1 MKDLQH
7 NQGLDSAHTDAVE
20 QAFSFDTIAI
30 RTGHSPTHEAEHSEP
45 LFLTSSFTYGSAEE
59 AAKVFSGEKE
69 GNIYSR
75 FTNPTVRAFEQRL
88 AALEGAERCVATA
101 TGMAAILST
110 AMAFLAAG
118 DHVVCSRA
126 VFGTTV
132 GLFEKY
138 MSKFG
143 VKTTFVDLTDLNQWE
158 HAIQPEKTKL
168 FFCETP
174 SNPLSQVAD
183 LEALSTLA
191 HKHDILFVV
200 DNCFCTPALQQ
211 PLKFGADLI
220 IHSATKYLDGQGRA
234 MGGAVVGNAKLLEEV
249 FLVTRTLGPSMSP
262 FNAWIFLKGMETLRL
277 RMDAHSASALKLA
290 EWLQSHPAVK
300 QVYYSGLPSHIG
312 HELAKRQQRA
322 FGGIVSFE
330 VKAIE
335 GQDNGRTAAWTVI
348 DATKM
353 LSITGNLGDTKT
365 TITHPATTTH
375 GRLSAEAKAA
385 AGITEGLIRIAV
397 GLEDIEDI
405 KADLARGLD
414 ALL

>member
-1 MKDLQH
+1 MKDLPH
-7 NQGLDSAHTDAVE
+7 AAKPEL
-20 QAFSFDTIAI
+20 SFDTIAI
-30 RTGHSPTHEAEHSEP
+30 RTGHTPTHEGEHSEP
-45 LFLTSSFTYGSAEE
+45 LFLTSSFTYASAEE
-59 AAKVFSGEKE
+59 AAKVFSGERE

-88 AALEGAERCVATA
+88 AALEGGERCVATA
-101 TGMAAILST
+101 SGMAAILST
-110 AMAFLAAG
+110 AMAFLSAG

-132 GLFEKY
+132 GLFDKY
-138 MSKFG
+138 MRKFG
-143 VKTTFVDLTDLNQWE
+143 VTTTFVDLTNLDEWE
-158 HAIQPEKTKL
+158 AAIQAGKTKL

-191 HKHDILFVV
+191 HTHNILFVV

-234 MGGAVVGNAKLLEEV
+234 LGGAVVGSAKLLEEI

-312 HELAKRQQRA
+312 HELAKRQQRG

-335 GQDNGRTAAWTVI
+335 GQDNGRSAAWKVI

-375 GRLSAEAKAA
+375 GRLTAEAKTA

-397 GLEDIEDI
+397 GLEDIDDI
-405 KADLARGLD
+405 RADLARGLD
-414 ALL
+414 SLIV